1 MEIKKK
7 RLVIYVVAAFL
18 AGAAVTGGACAAVF
32 NGALGYVKVS
42 KSQYDDMSEVY
53 ERYGKLDQLYDTI
66 TSSFYKEVDEDAMM
80 EGAYKGLVAGLNDPY
95 SSYMTAEE

>member
-42 KSQYDDMSEVY
+42 KS
-53 ERYGKLDQLYDTI
+53 DTANWI
-66 TSSFYKEVDEDAMM
+66 SCMIQ
-80 EGAYKGLVAGLNDPY
+80 
-95 SSYMTAEE
+95 